1 MFALDSRNI
10 LYGDLVEF
18 LIQDEAA
25 AEFAKI
31 APDAQAGNPARDKE
45 TNT

>member
-1 MFALDSRNI
+1 
-10 LYGDLVEF
+10 LVEF

-25 AEFAKI
+25 AELAKI
-31 APDAQAGNPARDKE
+31 EPDAQAGNPARDKE